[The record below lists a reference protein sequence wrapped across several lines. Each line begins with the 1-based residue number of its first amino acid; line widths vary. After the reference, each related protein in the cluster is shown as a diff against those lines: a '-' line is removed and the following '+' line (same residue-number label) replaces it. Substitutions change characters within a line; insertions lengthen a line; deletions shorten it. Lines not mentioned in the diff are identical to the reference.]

1 MSTAFEAA
9 PFRKLTALRAD
20 LFFVQIVSRN
30 WQAKRYAL
38 GPMAPLNLRLA
49 GGRLCQQERG
59 DVDGVGCSVPP
70 LGMRRGVVA
79 RALRGPLLQ

>member
-20 LFFVQIVSRN
+20 LFIAQIVSRN
-30 WQAKRYAL
+30 WLPKRCAF
-38 GPMAPLNLRLA
+38 GPMAPLNLRFA
-49 GGRLCQQERG
+49 GGLLCQQERR

-70 LGMRRGVVA
+70 LVIQRGVDD
-79 RALRGPLLQ
+79 RALRGPLL

>member
-30 WQAKRYAL
+30 WLPKRCAL
-38 GPMAPLNLRLA
+38 GPMAPLNLRFA
-49 GGRLCQQERG
+49 GGLLCQQKRG
-59 DVDGVGCSVPP
+59 DVDGVGGSVPP
-70 LGMRRGVVA
+70 LVIPRGVVD
-79 RALRGPLLQ
+79 RALRGPFL

>member
-9 PFRKLTALRAD
+9 HFRKLTALRAD

-30 WQAKRYAL
+30 WQAKRCAF

-49 GGRLCQQERG
+49 GVLLCQQ
-59 DVDGVGCSVPP
+59 
-70 LGMRRGVVA
+70 
-79 RALRGPLLQ
+79 

>member
-30 WQAKRYAL
+30 WLPKRCAF
-38 GPMAPLNLRLA
+38 GPMAPLNLRFA
-49 GGRLCQQERG
+49 ADRLREEEGC
-59 DVDGVGCSVPP
+59 DVDGV
-70 LGMRRGVVA
+70 
-79 RALRGPLLQ
+79 